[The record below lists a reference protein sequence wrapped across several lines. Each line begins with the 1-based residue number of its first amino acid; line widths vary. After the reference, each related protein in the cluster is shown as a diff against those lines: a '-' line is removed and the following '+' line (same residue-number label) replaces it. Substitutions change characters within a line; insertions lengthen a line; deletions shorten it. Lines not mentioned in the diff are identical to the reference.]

1 MTHKASIS
9 FEDQNYQF
17 LNQVA
22 VKNRSAYINDL
33 LTRER
38 LKTLERAI
46 LAANEEESDPEYQQ
60 ELSLWE
66 ITSND
71 GL

>member
-1 MTHKASIS
+1 
-9 FEDQNYQF
+9 

>member
-46 LAANEEESDPEYQQ
+46 LAANEE
-60 ELSLWE
+60 
-66 ITSND
+66 
-71 GL
+71 